1 MYHLL
6 VSASGW
12 ENRDLLSS
20 DRIFEHT
27 QDRLIKMF
35 KPNGILDQ
43 SKISQVPALFVSEI
57 RHSGSQL
64 ARVGYINKVENRGKE
79 VRLDFYFDSGILPIP
94 NETLQQMSSDFDI
107 DVDRYELS
115 RTHWAIKDVNL
126 FRVLLKNQPFAKIA
140 PKVFKLD
147 EFEVTDNRLISVM
160 MRFASQFDKVYEML
174 QSVASKLSLKC
185 LRADDIWEHDVI
197 IQDIVSLIHRSR
209 IVICDCTNRNPNV
222 FYEAGIAHTIG
233 KDVILIAQN
242 EGDIPFD
249 LRHIRY
255 VTYLNNNEGRE
266 SLAEKVSQR
275 IQTLLQ

>member
-12 ENRDLLSS
+12 ESRDLLSS
-20 DRIFEHT
+20 DRIFEAT
-27 QDRLIKMF
+27 QDRLAKVF
-35 KPNGILDQ
+35 KPNGVLDQ
-43 SKISQVPALFVSEI
+43 SKISQIPALFVSEI
-57 RHSGSQL
+57 RGSGSQF
-64 ARVGYINKVENRGKE
+64 ARVGNINKVENRGKE
-79 VRLDFYFDSGILPIP
+79 IRLEYHFDSDILPMP
-94 NETLQQMSSDFDI
+94 NAMLQKMSSELDI
-107 DVDRYELS
+107 GEYEFS

-126 FRVLLKNQPFAKIA
+126 FHVLLKNQPFAKIT

-147 EFEVTDNRLISVM
+147 NFEMTEDYLVSVM
-160 MRFASQFDKVYEML
+160 MPFASQFDKVYETL
-174 QSVASKLSLKC
+174 KSVSSNLSLKC
-185 LRADDIWEHDVI
+185 LRADDIWENDVI
-197 IQDIVSLIHRSR
+197 IQDVVSLIHRSR

-222 FYEAGIAHTIG
+222 FYEAGIAHTLG
-233 KDVILIAQN
+233 KDVILVAQN
-242 EGDIPFD
+242 ESDIPFD